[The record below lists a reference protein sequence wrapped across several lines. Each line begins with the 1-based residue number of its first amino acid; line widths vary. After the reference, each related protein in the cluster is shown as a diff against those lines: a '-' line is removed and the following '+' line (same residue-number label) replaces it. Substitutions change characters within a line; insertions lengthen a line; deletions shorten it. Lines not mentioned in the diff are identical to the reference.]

1 MKTTCF
7 NMDLMV
13 PNQINKD
20 VVFNESL
27 LKIDSFLN
35 STVNGF
41 IEDIPDNLEIGEK
54 YIITSGKYTD
64 HICYMSHE
72 SKGVQYFL
80 PKQGM
85 LVFSLKT
92 HNFLLYISNQ
102 WQEIQLN
109 SYNESNANIAIPSID
124 KNFTDINELFEAP
137 ADKSY
142 LYLYLNGNTTL
153 GFEQITIPEL
163 TIMIKQCYNASYAL
177 TWPENIIW
185 ENKAPHT
192 MTKAPN
198 ATDLIK
204 LYQLP
209 ETKHFLGKIIA
220 QNYQF

>member
-20 VVFNESL
+20 VIFNESL

-35 STVNGF
+35 FTVNGF
-41 IEDIPDNLEIGEK
+41 IEDIPDNLGIGEK
-54 YIITSGKYTD
+54 YIITSGKYID
-64 HICYMSHE
+64 HICYISHE

-92 HNFLLYISNQ
+92 HNFLLYINNQ

-109 SYNESNANIAIPSID
+109 SNNESNENIAIPNID
-124 KNFTDINELFEAP
+124 KNFTGINELFEAP

-142 LYLYLNGNTTL
+142 LYLYLKGDTTL
-153 GFEQITIPEL
+153 GFEQTAIPEL
-163 TIMIKQCYNASYAL
+163 TIMIKQCYDASYTL
-177 TWPENIIW
+177 TWPENILW
-185 ENKAPHT
+185 EDKTPHLMSKT
-192 MTKAPN
+192 PN

-209 ETKHFLGKIIA
+209 ETTHFLGKIIA